1 MRHRV
6 ADVYKAGVLAAG
18 WNGTTAAPGS
28 ATCRRTWPPGGP
40 AVASSLPLT
49 AEPVLSAAGA
59 APPYFTGLLPE
70 GRRLNALRRS
80 IKTSAD
86 DDLSLLIAAGA
97 NPVGDVQ
104 IVGHGEKLDPDEHA
118 VELDPK
124 TPVDF
129 DALLGDS
136 GLIDPVALAGV
147 QDKLSAGMISMPVA
161 SAGRRFIL
169 KLNAPEFPHVVENEF
184 VMFRYAAKLR
194 IPLSRVQL
202 IRDVAGRPG
211 LLVERF
217 DRVSAGW
224 SGAGGARTDAVQRLA
239 VEDGAQVLGLYP
251 ADKYNVGYGQVCHAL
266 AAYCAAPLP
275 ALRNLAIQAA
285 FAWLSGN
292 GDLHAKNVS
301 MVQQPSGEWSIAP
314 VYDIPS
320 TVVYG
325 DKTLALTLDGKRTGI
340 SRKHFLG
347 WADGLGLTER
357 AAGPGGGAGAE
368 GVRAAARGPGGGHGV
383 SRPSSPRRG
392 RRRRLAVSGHGHQGV
407 GQGAQ
412 APAQAA
418 GRVRHRAGWG
428 RRRASGVRWLRGAG
442 CRPAAWRPCRPRR
455 SWPGVPPAWLR
466 RRQRR
471 GRRGRWPC
479 RS

>member
-6 ADVYKAGVLAAG
+6 ADVYKAGVLAARLERHEG
-18 WNGTTAAPGS
+18 GTKFSYLPAYLAA
-28 ATCRRTWPPGGP
+28 GGP

-49 AEPVLSAAGA
+49 AKPVLSAAGA

-80 IKTSAD
+80 VKTSVD
-86 DDLSLLIAAGA
+86 DELSLLIVAGA

-104 IVGHGEKLDPDEHA
+104 IVGHGEPLDPDEHA
-118 VELDPK
+118 VELNPK
-124 TPVDF
+124 VPVDF

-161 SAGRRFIL
+161 SAGRRYIL
-169 KLNAPEFPHVVENEF
+169 KLNAPEFPHVVENEL
-184 VMFRYAAKLR
+184 VMFRYAARLR
-194 IPLSRVQL
+194 IPLSRVRL
-202 IRDVAGRPG
+202 IRDVGGRPG

-217 DRVSAGW
+217 DRIPLP
-224 SGAGGARTDAVQRLA
+224 GGAHGAVQRLA

-251 ADKYNVGYGQVCHAL
+251 ADKYNVGYGQVCRAL
-266 AAYCAAPLP
+266 AEYCAAPLP

-347 WADGLGLTER
+347 WAAGLGLTER
-357 AAGPGGGAGAE
+357 AAVQVLELGLKASGPLVADLETGTAFAGANDD
-368 GVRAAARGPGGGHGV
+368 GA
-383 SRPSSPRRG
+383 SPFSAIVTRSWLKELKH
-392 RRRRLAVSGHGHQGV
+392 RRRLLEA
-407 GQGAQ
+407 
-412 APAQAA
+412 
-418 GRVRHRAGWG
+418 
-428 RRRASGVRWLRGAG
+428 
-442 CRPAAWRPCRPRR
+442 
-455 SWPGVPPAWLR
+455 
-466 RRQRR
+466 
-471 GRRGRWPC
+471 
-479 RS
+479 

>member
-6 ADVYKAGVLAAG
+6 ADIYKAGVLAARLERHDG
-18 WNGTTAAPGS
+18 GTRFSYLPAYLAA
-28 ATCRRTWPPGGP
+28 GGP
-40 AVASSLPLT
+40 AVASSLPLST
-49 AEPVLSAAGA
+49 EPVLSAAGA

-80 IKTSAD
+80 VKTSVD
-86 DDLSLLIAAGA
+86 DELSLLIAAGA

-104 IVGHGEKLDPDEHA
+104 IVGHGEPLDPDEHA
-118 VELDPK
+118 VELNPK
-124 TPVDF
+124 APVDF

-161 SAGRRFIL
+161 SAGRRYIL
-169 KLNAPEFPHVVENEF
+169 KLNAPEFPHVVENEL

-194 IPLSRVQL
+194 IPLSKVRL
-202 IRDVAGRPG
+202 IRDVEGRPG

-217 DRVSAGW
+217 DRIPL
-224 SGAGGARTDAVQRLA
+224 AGGAHGAVQRLA

-251 ADKYNVGYGQVCHAL
+251 ADKYNVAYGQVCRAL
-266 AAYCAAPLP
+266 AEYCAAPLP

-340 SRKHFLG
+340 SRKHFLA
-347 WADGLGLTER
+347 WAAGLGLAER
-357 AAGPGGGAGAE
+357 AAVQVLELGLKASGPLVADLEAGTAFAGTNDDGAS
-368 GVRAAARGPGGGHGV
+368 PF
-383 SRPSSPRRG
+383 SSMVTRQWLKELRH
-392 RRRRLAVSGHGHQGV
+392 RRRLLEA
-407 GQGAQ
+407 
-412 APAQAA
+412 
-418 GRVRHRAGWG
+418 
-428 RRRASGVRWLRGAG
+428 
-442 CRPAAWRPCRPRR
+442 
-455 SWPGVPPAWLR
+455 
-466 RRQRR
+466 
-471 GRRGRWPC
+471 
-479 RS
+479 

>member
-6 ADVYKAGVLAAG
+6 ADIYKRGVLAARLERHDG
-18 WNGTTAAPGS
+18 GTKFSYVPAYLQSG
-28 ATCRRTWPPGGP
+28 RP
-40 AVASSLPLT
+40 AVASSLPLSP
-49 AEPVLSAAGA
+49 EPVLSGAGA

-86 DDLSLLIAAGA
+86 DDLSLLIAAGG

-104 IVGHGEKLDPDEHA
+104 IVGHGELLDPEEHA
-118 VELDPK
+118 VEVDPRK
-124 TPVDF
+124 PVDF
-129 DALLGDS
+129 DELLGDS

-184 VMFRYAAKLR
+184 IMFRYAAKLR
-194 IPLSRVQL
+194 IPMSRVQL
-202 IRDVAGRPG
+202 MRDVAGRPG

-217 DRVSAGW
+217 DRVPLGDGAAGD
-224 SGAGGARTDAVQRLA
+224 GDRVARLA
-239 VEDGAQVLGLYP
+239 VEDGAQVLKLYP
-251 ADKYNVGYGQVCHAL
+251 ADKYNVGFGTVCRTL
-266 AAYCAAPLP
+266 ADYCAAPLP

-301 MVQQPSGEWSIAP
+301 MVQQPHGEWSIAP

-325 DKTLALTLDGKRTGI
+325 DKTLALTLGGKRSGI

-347 WADGLGLTER
+347 WATGLGLTER
-357 AAGPGGGAGAE
+357 TAVQAVELALKAAGPLLADLEAGTAFAPTNDDGGSPFPDM
-368 GVRAAARGPGGGHGV
+368 VTRAWVKELRH
-383 SRPSSPRRG
+383 
-392 RRRRLAVSGHGHQGV
+392 RRRLLEG
-407 GQGAQ
+407 
-412 APAQAA
+412 
-418 GRVRHRAGWG
+418 
-428 RRRASGVRWLRGAG
+428 
-442 CRPAAWRPCRPRR
+442 
-455 SWPGVPPAWLR
+455 
-466 RRQRR
+466 
-471 GRRGRWPC
+471 
-479 RS
+479 

>member
-1 MRHRV
+1 MRHRI
-6 ADVYKAGVLAAG
+6 ADIYKRGVLAARLERHDG
-18 WNGTTAAPGS
+18 GTKFSYLPAYLQN
-28 ATCRRTWPPGGP
+28 GGP

-86 DDLSLLIAAGA
+86 DDLSLLIAAGG

-104 IVGHGEKLDPDEHA
+104 IVGHGEPLDVEEHA
-118 VELDPK
+118 VEVDPRR
-124 TPVDF
+124 PVDF
-129 DALLGDS
+129 DELLGDS

-169 KLNAPEFPHVVENEF
+169 KLNAPEFPHVVENELI
-184 VMFRYAAKLR
+184 MFRYAAKLR

-202 IRDVAGRPG
+202 MRDVAGRPG

-217 DRVSAGW
+217 DRVPVAGSADHV
-224 SGAGGARTDAVQRLA
+224 ARLA
-239 VEDGAQVLGLYP
+239 VEDGAQVLKLYP
-251 ADKYNVGYGQVCHAL
+251 ADKYNVGFGTVCRAL
-266 AAYCAAPLP
+266 AEYCAAPLP

-301 MVQQPSGEWSIAP
+301 MVQQPHGEWSIAP

-325 DKTLALTLDGKRTGI
+325 DKTLALTLGGKRTGI

-347 WADGLGLTER
+347 WATGLGLTER
-357 AAGPGGGAGAE
+357 AATQVVELALKAAGPLLADLEAGAAFALTHDGGGSPFPDM
-368 GVRAAARGPGGGHGV
+368 VTRAWVKELKH
-383 SRPSSPRRG
+383 
-392 RRRRLAVSGHGHQGV
+392 RRRLLEG
-407 GQGAQ
+407 
-412 APAQAA
+412 
-418 GRVRHRAGWG
+418 
-428 RRRASGVRWLRGAG
+428 
-442 CRPAAWRPCRPRR
+442 
-455 SWPGVPPAWLR
+455 
-466 RRQRR
+466 
-471 GRRGRWPC
+471 
-479 RS
+479 

>member
-1 MRHRV
+1 MRHRI
-6 ADVYKAGVLAAG
+6 ADIYKRGVLAARLERHDG
-18 WNGTTAAPGS
+18 GTRFSYLPAYLLSG
-28 ATCRRTWPPGGP
+28 RP

-49 AEPVLSAAGA
+49 AEPVLSGAGA

-86 DDLSLLIAAGA
+86 DDLSLLIAAGG

-104 IVGHGEKLDPDEHA
+104 IVGHGEPLDPEEHA
-118 VELDPK
+118 VEVDPRR
-124 TPVDF
+124 PVDF
-129 DALLGDS
+129 DELLGDS

-184 VMFRYAAKLR
+184 IMFRYAAKLR

-202 IRDVAGRPG
+202 MRDVAGRPG

-217 DRVSAGW
+217 DRVPLAGEPGSAGE
-224 SGAGGARTDAVQRLA
+224 RDAVQRLA
-239 VEDGAQVLGLYP
+239 VEDGAQVLKLYP
-251 ADKYNVGYGQVCHAL
+251 ADKYNVGFGTVCHAL
-266 AAYCAAPLP
+266 AEYCAAPLP

-285 FAWLSGN
+285 FALLSGN

-301 MVQQPSGEWSIAP
+301 MVQQPHGEWSIAP

-325 DKTLALTLDGKRTGI
+325 DKTLALTLGGKRSGI
-340 SRKHFLG
+340 SRKHFLA
-347 WADGLGLTER
+347 WATGLGLPER
-357 AAGPGGGAGAE
+357 TAAQAVDLALKAAGPLLADLESGTAFASTAAASTNTLPKYDGGASPFPDM
-368 GVRAAARGPGGGHGV
+368 VTRAWVKELKH
-383 SRPSSPRRG
+383 
-392 RRRRLAVSGHGHQGV
+392 RRRLLEG
-407 GQGAQ
+407 
-412 APAQAA
+412 
-418 GRVRHRAGWG
+418 
-428 RRRASGVRWLRGAG
+428 
-442 CRPAAWRPCRPRR
+442 
-455 SWPGVPPAWLR
+455 
-466 RRQRR
+466 
-471 GRRGRWPC
+471 
-479 RS
+479 

>member
-1 MRHRV
+1 MRHRI
-6 ADVYKAGVLAAG
+6 ADIYKAGVLAARLERHDG
-18 WNGTTAAPGS
+18 GTRFSYLPAYLAS
-28 ATCRRTWPPGGP
+28 GGP

-49 AEPVLSAAGA
+49 SEPVLSAAGA

-80 IKTSAD
+80 IKTSVD
-86 DDLSLLIAAGA
+86 DELSLLIAAGA

-118 VELDPK
+118 VELDPA

-129 DALLGDS
+129 EALLGDS

-161 SAGRRFIL
+161 SAGRRYIL
-169 KLNAPEFPHVVENEF
+169 KLNAPEFPHVVENEYA
-184 VMFRYAAKLR
+184 MFRYAARLR

-217 DRVSAGW
+217 DRVPVASGTVSGGPVAGV
-224 SGAGGARTDAVQRLA
+224 SGPKAAARSPRAVQRLA

-251 ADKYNVGYGQVCHAL
+251 ADKYNVGYGQVCRAL

-275 ALRNLAIQAA
+275 AVRNLALQAA
-285 FAWLSGN
+285 FAWLTGN

-301 MVQQPSGEWSIAP
+301 MVQQPAGEWSIAP

-347 WADGLGLTER
+347 WAAGMGLTER
-357 AAGPGGGAGAE
+357 AAVQVLELALKASEPLLADLQAGTAFRSMTDDGA
-368 GVRAAARGPGGGHGV
+368 
-383 SRPSSPRRG
+383 SPFSAMVTRDWVKELKH
-392 RRRRLAVSGHGHQGV
+392 RRRLL
-407 GQGAQ
+407 
-412 APAQAA
+412 A
-418 GRVRHRAGWG
+418 G
-428 RRRASGVRWLRGAG
+428 
-442 CRPAAWRPCRPRR
+442 
-455 SWPGVPPAWLR
+455 
-466 RRQRR
+466 
-471 GRRGRWPC
+471 
-479 RS
+479 

>member
-6 ADVYKAGVLAAG
+6 ADIYKRSVLAARLERHDG
-18 WNGTTAAPGS
+18 GTKFTYLPAYLQSGA
-28 ATCRRTWPPGGP
+28 P

-86 DDLSLLIAAGA
+86 DDLSLLIAAGG

-104 IVGHGEKLDPDEHA
+104 IVGHGEPLDPEDHA
-118 VELDPK
+118 VEVDPRR
-124 TPVDF
+124 PVDF
-129 DALLGDS
+129 DELLGDS

-184 VMFRYAAKLR
+184 IMFRYAAKLR

-202 IRDVAGRPG
+202 MRDVAGRPG

-217 DRVSAGW
+217 DRVPNAAVGPD
-224 SGAGGARTDAVQRLA
+224 GVQRLA
-239 VEDGAQVLGLYP
+239 VEDGAQVLKLYP
-251 ADKYNVGYGQVCHAL
+251 ADKYNVGFGTVCHAL
-266 AAYCAAPLP
+266 AEYCAAPLP
-275 ALRNLAIQAA
+275 ALRNLVIQAA

-301 MVQQPSGEWSIAP
+301 MVQMPSGEWSIAP

-325 DKTLALTLDGKRTGI
+325 DKTLALTLGGKRSGI

-347 WADGLGLTER
+347 WATGLGLTER
-357 AAGPGGGAGAE
+357 AAVQAVELALKAAGPLLADVEAGTAFASTNDDGASPFPDM
-368 GVRAAARGPGGGHGV
+368 VTRAWVKELKH
-383 SRPSSPRRG
+383 
-392 RRRRLAVSGHGHQGV
+392 RRRLLEG
-407 GQGAQ
+407 
-412 APAQAA
+412 
-418 GRVRHRAGWG
+418 
-428 RRRASGVRWLRGAG
+428 
-442 CRPAAWRPCRPRR
+442 
-455 SWPGVPPAWLR
+455 
-466 RRQRR
+466 
-471 GRRGRWPC
+471 
-479 RS
+479 

>member
-1 MRHRV
+1 MRHRI
-6 ADVYKAGVLAAG
+6 ADIYKAGVLAARLERHDG
-18 WNGTTAAPGS
+18 GTRFSYLPAYLAS
-28 ATCRRTWPPGGP
+28 GGP

-49 AEPVLSAAGA
+49 PDPVLSAAGA

-80 IKTSAD
+80 IKTSVD
-86 DDLSLLIAAGA
+86 DELSLLIAAGA

-118 VELDPK
+118 VELDPG

-129 DALLGDS
+129 EALLGDS

-161 SAGRRFIL
+161 SAGRRYIL
-169 KLNAPEFPHVVENEF
+169 KLNAPEFPHVVENEY
-184 VMFRYAAKLR
+184 VMFRYAARLR

-217 DRVSAGW
+217 DRVPVSNVPVSGVSVPGESGTKAAAG
-224 SGAGGARTDAVQRLA
+224 SPGAVQRLA

-275 ALRNLAIQAA
+275 ALRNLALQAA
-285 FAWLSGN
+285 FAWLTGN

-301 MVQQPSGEWSIAP
+301 MVQQPAGEWSIAP

-347 WADGLGLTER
+347 WAAGMGLTER
-357 AAGPGGGAGAE
+357 AAVQVLELALRASEPLLADLQAGTAFRSMTDDGA
-368 GVRAAARGPGGGHGV
+368 
-383 SRPSSPRRG
+383 SPFSAMVTRDWVKELKH
-392 RRRRLAVSGHGHQGV
+392 RRRLLSG
-407 GQGAQ
+407 
-412 APAQAA
+412 
-418 GRVRHRAGWG
+418 
-428 RRRASGVRWLRGAG
+428 
-442 CRPAAWRPCRPRR
+442 
-455 SWPGVPPAWLR
+455 
-466 RRQRR
+466 
-471 GRRGRWPC
+471 
-479 RS
+479 

>member
-6 ADVYKAGVLAAG
+6 ADVYKAGVLAARLERHDG
-18 WNGTTAAPGS
+18 GTRFSYLPAYLAA
-28 ATCRRTWPPGGP
+28 GGP

-49 AEPVLSAAGA
+49 TEPVLSAAGA

-80 IKTSAD
+80 VKTSVD
-86 DDLSLLIAAGA
+86 DELSLLIAAGA

-104 IVGHGEKLDPDEHA
+104 IVGHGEPLDPDEHA
-118 VELDPK
+118 VELNPK
-124 TPVDF
+124 APVDF

-161 SAGRRFIL
+161 SAGRRYIL
-169 KLNAPEFPHVVENEF
+169 KLNAPEFPHVVENEL

-194 IPLSRVQL
+194 IPLSKVRL
-202 IRDVAGRPG
+202 IRDVGGRPG

-217 DRVSAGW
+217 DRIPL
-224 SGAGGARTDAVQRLA
+224 AGGAHGAVQRLA

-266 AAYCAAPLP
+266 ADYCSAPLP

-347 WADGLGLTER
+347 WATGLGLAER
-357 AAGPGGGAGAE
+357 AAVQVLELALKASGPLVADLESGTAI
-368 GVRAAARGPGGGHGV
+368 AAANDDGE
-383 SRPSSPRRG
+383 SPFSASVTRSWLKELKH
-392 RRRRLAVSGHGHQGV
+392 RRRLLEG
-407 GQGAQ
+407 
-412 APAQAA
+412 
-418 GRVRHRAGWG
+418 
-428 RRRASGVRWLRGAG
+428 
-442 CRPAAWRPCRPRR
+442 
-455 SWPGVPPAWLR
+455 
-466 RRQRR
+466 
-471 GRRGRWPC
+471 
-479 RS
+479 

>member
-6 ADVYKAGVLAAG
+6 ADIYKQGVLAARLERHEG
-18 WNGTTAAPGS
+18 GTKFSYLPAYLQSG
-28 ATCRRTWPPGGP
+28 RP
-40 AVASSLPLT
+40 AVASSLPLS
-49 AEPVLSAAGA
+49 PVPVISGAGA

-86 DDLSLLIAAGA
+86 DDLSLLIAAGG

-104 IVGHGEKLDPDEHA
+104 IVGHGELLDPEEHA
-118 VELDPK
+118 VEVDPRK
-124 TPVDF
+124 PVDF
-129 DALLGDS
+129 DELLGDS

-184 VMFRYAAKLR
+184 IMFRYAAKLR

-202 IRDVAGRPG
+202 MRDVAGRPG

-217 DRVSAGW
+217 DRVPL
-224 SGAGGARTDAVQRLA
+224 GGGPGDGDRVARLA
-239 VEDGAQVLGLYP
+239 VEDGAQVLKLYP
-251 ADKYNVGYGQVCHAL
+251 ADKYNVGFGTVCHAL
-266 AAYCAAPLP
+266 AEFCAAPLP

-301 MVQQPSGEWSIAP
+301 MVQQPHGEWSIAP

-325 DKTLALTLDGKRTGI
+325 DKTLALTLGGKRNGI
-340 SRKHFLG
+340 SRKHFVG
-347 WADGLGLTER
+347 WATGLGLSER
-357 AAGPGGGAGAE
+357 TAVQAVELALKAAGPLLADLEAGTAFAPTNDDGGSPFPDM
-368 GVRAAARGPGGGHGV
+368 VTRAWVKELKH
-383 SRPSSPRRG
+383 
-392 RRRRLAVSGHGHQGV
+392 RRRLLEG
-407 GQGAQ
+407 
-412 APAQAA
+412 
-418 GRVRHRAGWG
+418 
-428 RRRASGVRWLRGAG
+428 
-442 CRPAAWRPCRPRR
+442 
-455 SWPGVPPAWLR
+455 
-466 RRQRR
+466 
-471 GRRGRWPC
+471 
-479 RS
+479 

>member
-6 ADVYKAGVLAAG
+6 ADIYKRGVLAARLERHDG
-18 WNGTTAAPGS
+18 GTKFSYLPAYLQGGS
-28 ATCRRTWPPGGP
+28 P
-40 AVASSLPLT
+40 AVASSLPLSP
-49 AEPVLSAAGA
+49 EPVLSGAGA

-86 DDLSLLIAAGA
+86 DDLSLLIAAGG

-104 IVGHGEKLDPDEHA
+104 IVGHGEPLDPEEHA
-118 VELDPK
+118 VEVDPRR
-124 TPVDF
+124 PVDF
-129 DALLGDS
+129 DELLGDS

-184 VMFRYAAKLR
+184 IMFRYAAKLR

-202 IRDVAGRPG
+202 MRDLAGRPG

-217 DRVSAGW
+217 DRVPLERG
-224 SGAGGARTDAVQRLA
+224 TDAVQRLA
-239 VEDGAQVLGLYP
+239 VEDGAQVLKLYP
-251 ADKYNVGYGQVCHAL
+251 ADKYNVGFGTVCHAL
-266 AAYCAAPLP
+266 AEYCAAPLP

-285 FAWLSGN
+285 FALLSGN

-301 MVQQPSGEWSIAP
+301 MVQQPHGEWSIAP

-325 DKTLALTLDGKRTGI
+325 DKTLALTLGGKRSGI
-340 SRKHFLG
+340 SRKHFLA
-347 WADGLGLTER
+347 WATGLGLPER
-357 AAGPGGGAGAE
+357 TAVQALDLALKAAGPLLADLEAGSAFASTADVSRAAVSAGSVSTDDGGASPFPDM
-368 GVRAAARGPGGGHGV
+368 VTRAWVKELRH
-383 SRPSSPRRG
+383 
-392 RRRRLAVSGHGHQGV
+392 RRRLLEG
-407 GQGAQ
+407 
-412 APAQAA
+412 
-418 GRVRHRAGWG
+418 
-428 RRRASGVRWLRGAG
+428 
-442 CRPAAWRPCRPRR
+442 
-455 SWPGVPPAWLR
+455 
-466 RRQRR
+466 
-471 GRRGRWPC
+471 
-479 RS
+479 

>member
-1 MRHRV
+1 M
-6 ADVYKAGVLAAG
+6 ADVYKAGVLAARLERHG
-18 WNGTTAAPGS
+18 GGTRFSYLPAYLAA
-28 ATCRRTWPPGGP
+28 ARP

-49 AEPVLSAAGA
+49 AEPVFSAAGA

-80 IKTSAD
+80 VKTSVD
-86 DDLSLLIAAGA
+86 DELSLLIAAGA

-118 VELDPK
+118 VRLDPK

-161 SAGRRFIL
+161 RAGRRFIL

-217 DRVSAGW
+217 DRIPV
-224 SGAGGARTDAVQRLA
+224 AGGAPDAVERLA

-251 ADKYNVGYGQVCHAL
+251 ADKYNVGYGQVCRAL
-266 AAYCAAPLP
+266 SAYCAAPLP
-275 ALRNLAIQAA
+275 ALRNLAVQAA

-340 SRKHFLG
+340 SRKHFLA
-347 WADGLGLTER
+347 WANGLGLTER
-357 AAGPGGGAGAE
+357 AAAQVLELGLKASGPLLADLEAGTAFASTRDDGGSPFPAM
-368 GVRAAARGPGGGHGV
+368 VTRAWVKELKH
-383 SRPSSPRRG
+383 
-392 RRRRLAVSGHGHQGV
+392 RRRLLEG
-407 GQGAQ
+407 
-412 APAQAA
+412 
-418 GRVRHRAGWG
+418 
-428 RRRASGVRWLRGAG
+428 
-442 CRPAAWRPCRPRR
+442 
-455 SWPGVPPAWLR
+455 
-466 RRQRR
+466 
-471 GRRGRWPC
+471 
-479 RS
+479 

>member
-1 MRHRV
+1 MRHRI
-6 ADVYKAGVLAAG
+6 ADIYKAGVLAARLERHDG
-18 WNGTTAAPGS
+18 GTRFSYLPAYLAS
-28 ATCRRTWPPGGP
+28 GGP

-49 AEPVLSAAGA
+49 PDPVLSAAGA

-80 IKTSAD
+80 IKTSVD
-86 DDLSLLIAAGA
+86 DELSLLIAAGA

-118 VELDPK
+118 VELDPG
-124 TPVDF
+124 TPLDF
-129 DALLGDS
+129 EALLGDS

-161 SAGRRFIL
+161 SAGRRYIL

-184 VMFRYAAKLR
+184 LMFRYAERLR

-202 IRDVAGRPG
+202 IRDVVGRPG

-217 DRVSAGW
+217 DRVPV
-224 SGAGGARTDAVQRLA
+224 SGVPVSGMSGPEAAAASPRAVQRLA

-275 ALRNLAIQAA
+275 ALRNLALQAA
-285 FAWLSGN
+285 FAWLTGN

-301 MVQQPSGEWSIAP
+301 MVQQPAGEWSIAP

-347 WADGLGLTER
+347 WAAGMGLSER
-357 AAGPGGGAGAE
+357 AAVQVLELALRASAPLLTDLQAGTAFRSMTDD
-368 GVRAAARGPGGGHGV
+368 GD
-383 SRPSSPRRG
+383 SPFSALVTRDWAKELKH
-392 RRRRLAVSGHGHQGV
+392 RRRLLMG
-407 GQGAQ
+407 
-412 APAQAA
+412 
-418 GRVRHRAGWG
+418 
-428 RRRASGVRWLRGAG
+428 
-442 CRPAAWRPCRPRR
+442 
-455 SWPGVPPAWLR
+455 
-466 RRQRR
+466 
-471 GRRGRWPC
+471 
-479 RS
+479 

>member
-6 ADVYKAGVLAAG
+6 ADVYKAGVPAARLERHDGGTKFSYLPGYLAA
-18 WNGTTAAPGS
+18 
-28 ATCRRTWPPGGP
+28 GGP
-40 AVASSLPLT
+40 AVASSLPPST
-49 AEPVLSAAGA
+49 EPVLSAAGA

-80 IKTSAD
+80 VKTSMD
-86 DDLSLLIAAGA
+86 DELSLLIAAGA

-104 IVGHGEKLDPDEHA
+104 IVGHGEKPDPDEHA
-118 VELDPK
+118 VQLDPK
-124 TPVDF
+124 TPLDF
-129 DALLGDS
+129 DALLGDP

-184 VMFRYAAKLR
+184 AMFRYAARLR

-202 IRDVAGRPG
+202 VRDVADRPG

-217 DRVSAGW
+217 DRVPL
-224 SGAGGARTDAVQRLA
+224 AGGAPDEVQRLA

-251 ADKYNVGYGQVCHAL
+251 ADKYNVGYGQVCRAL
-266 AAYCAAPLP
+266 AEYCAAPLP

-325 DKTLALTLDGKRTGI
+325 DKTLALPLDGKRTGI
-340 SRKHFLG
+340 SRRHFLG
-347 WADGLGLTER
+347 WATGLGLPER
-357 AAGPGGGAGAE
+357 AAVQALELGLKAAGPLLADLEAGTAFASTDDDGA
-368 GVRAAARGPGGGHGV
+368 
-383 SRPSSPRRG
+383 SPFSPMVTRDWVKELKH
-392 RRRRLAVSGHGHQGV
+392 RRRLLEG
-407 GQGAQ
+407 
-412 APAQAA
+412 
-418 GRVRHRAGWG
+418 
-428 RRRASGVRWLRGAG
+428 
-442 CRPAAWRPCRPRR
+442 
-455 SWPGVPPAWLR
+455 
-466 RRQRR
+466 
-471 GRRGRWPC
+471 
-479 RS
+479 

>member
-1 MRHRV
+1 MKHRV
-6 ADVYKAGVLAAG
+6 ADVYKQGVLAARLERHDG
-18 WNGTTAAPGS
+18 GTKFSYLPAYLEAG
-28 ATCRRTWPPGGP
+28 RP

-49 AEPVLSAAGA
+49 PEPVLSAAGA

-86 DDLSLLIAAGA
+86 DDLSLLIAVGG

-104 IVGHGEKLDPDEHA
+104 IVGHGESLDPDEQA
-118 VELDPK
+118 VQLDPRK
-124 TPVDF
+124 PVDF
-129 DALLGDS
+129 DELLGDS

-161 SAGRRFIL
+161 SAGKRFIL

-217 DRVSAGW
+217 DRIPDRADRAKGAPVP
-224 SGAGGARTDAVQRLA
+224 AGGAVLRLA

-251 ADKYNVGYGQVCHAL
+251 ADKYNVGYGQVCCAL
-266 AAYCAAPLP
+266 AQYCAAPLP
-275 ALRNLAIQAA
+275 AIRNLAIQAA

-301 MVQQPSGEWSIAP
+301 MVQQPAGEWSIAP

-325 DKTLALTLDGKRTGI
+325 DKTLALTIGGKWNGV
-340 SRKHFLG
+340 SRKHFLV
-347 WADGLGLTER
+347 WAAGLGLTER
-357 AAGPGGGAGAE
+357 AAVQVLELALKASGPLIADLEAGLAFLLKQNNPTHDDGGSPF
-368 GVRAAARGPGGGHGV
+368 PGMVTKAWVKELKH
-383 SRPSSPRRG
+383 
-392 RRRRLAVSGHGHQGV
+392 RRRLLEA
-407 GQGAQ
+407 
-412 APAQAA
+412 
-418 GRVRHRAGWG
+418 
-428 RRRASGVRWLRGAG
+428 
-442 CRPAAWRPCRPRR
+442 
-455 SWPGVPPAWLR
+455 
-466 RRQRR
+466 
-471 GRRGRWPC
+471 
-479 RS
+479 